1 VRVHLSEENCNE
13 NEAQVSFA
21 SVQALSQCRLNDLF
35 SLSVSMHIHRI
46 SNSATLSNDYA
57 SLVSAA
63 EDALLYVGKPLG
75 KSHAILN

>member
-1 VRVHLSEENCNE
+1 MCACKSENCNE

-21 SVQALSQCRLNDLF
+21 SVKALSQCRLNMF
-35 SLSVSMHIHRI
+35 SLSVSMHIHRT
-46 SNSATLSNDYA
+46 SNAATLSNDYA

-63 EDALLYVGKPLG
+63 EDALLFVGKPLG